1 MNRIVVCLD
10 CPHYQKGGY
19 CTKTRKDV
27 GALSPACDK
36 APQEKTDDDI
46 LDTVEIA
53 EEPQT
58 TKKCERCGEVL
69 PLSSFG
75 WINAKNG
82 RRMRRICKDCYHEVM
97 VIGHSKDKKAP
108 GKASEGHKICNICH
122 KELPL
127 SAFGMNKATKDGL
140 MPCCKE
146 CKASEQKKYRERMKT
161 ATERQKPT
169 GRPKKVT
176 EDPET
181 KHCPKCG
188 RDLPRSAFH
197 PKLEA
202 KSGLQSYCKECNRPK
217 PKKTMTEPMT
227 IPPTPAPVL
236 NEGIATLK
244 TEQTANPFST
254 FKDHEL
260 ADELRAR
267 GYEVTATRTVTITL

>member
-36 APQEKTDDDI
+36 APQEKTDGDAV
-46 LDTVEIA
+46 DTVEIIENA
-53 EEPQT
+53 PQT
-58 TKKCERCGEVL
+58 TKKCERCGENL
-69 PLSSFG
+69 PLSMYE
-75 WINAKNG
+75 WINTKDG
-82 RRMRRICKDCYHEVM
+82 RKLRRICSNCYHEAM
-97 VIGHSKDKKAP
+97 RRGQNKHKPTPPKGKKTCSSC
-108 GKASEGHKICNICH
+108 GKT
-122 KELPL
+122 LPL
-127 SAFGMNKATKDGL
+127 SAFGVNKASKDGL

-146 CKASEQKKYRERMKT
+146 CKAQQQREYRERMKT
-161 ATERQKPT
+161 ATTIQKSA
-169 GRPKKVT
+169 GRPPKKVA
-176 EDPET
+176 ENPET

-202 KSGLQSYCKECNRPK
+202 KSGLQSYCKECSRPK
-217 PKKTMTEPMT
+217 PKKDMHTMNTT
-227 IPPTPAPVL
+227 TPTPAPVI

-244 TEQTANPFST
+244 TEQVANPFST

-267 GYEVTATRTVTITL
+267 GYDVRAEKTVTIQI

>member
-27 GALSPACDK
+27 GALSLACDK
-36 APQEKTDDDI
+36 APNEKTDDDI
-46 LDTVEIA
+46 IDTVESV
-53 EEPQT
+53 EEP

-75 WINAKNG
+75 WINAKDG
-82 RRMRRICKDCYHEVM
+82 RRMRRICKECYHEVM
-97 VIGHSKDKKAP
+97 SAGHSKGKKAP
-108 GKASEGHKICNICH
+108 EGHKICNICH
-122 KELPL
+122 KPLPI
-127 SAFGMNKATKDGL
+127 SAFGVNKATKDGL

-146 CKASEQKKYRERMKT
+146 CKAQQQREYRERMKT
-161 ATERQKPT
+161 ATTIQKSA
-169 GRPKKVT
+169 GRPPKKAT
-176 EDPET
+176 ENPET
-181 KHCPKCG
+181 KYCPKCG

-197 PKLEA
+197 AKLEA
-202 KSGLQSYCKECNRPK
+202 KDGLQSWCKECAR
-217 PKKTMTEPMT
+217 PKKTKPSKTETEPMNT
-227 IPPTPAPVL
+227 PTPTPAPVL

-244 TEQTANPFST
+244 TEQVANPFST

-267 GYEVTATRTVTITL
+267 GYDVRAEKTVTIQL